1 MFKFIKKLFKKD
13 KKKKAVG
20 LSLQPVK
27 NVAESAD
34 CIDLKD
40 QPKKK
45 PGRPKSTAPV
55 KKTAT
60 KKAATGST
68 STKSK
73 NTTKK

>member
-1 MFKFIKKLFKKD
+1 MFKLIKKLFKKN
-13 KKKKAVG
+13 KKKETVS
-20 LSLQPVK
+20 LNLQPVK

-45 PGRPKSTAPV
+45 PGRPKSTAPA
-55 KKTAT
+55 KKPVA
-60 KKAATGST
+60 KKVDTN
-68 STKSK
+68 TKSK